1 MRKPS
6 NINHNNNKEYCFVN
20 YLIQG
25 NSIKTFRNT
34 WLDSLRYFWG
44 NLASIQDKEA
54 MHTLN
59 NQTSQ
64 VLVS

>member
-6 NINHNNNKEYCFVN
+6 NINHNNNKEYYFVN

-34 WLDSLRYFWG
+34 LLDSLRYF
-44 NLASIQDKEA
+44 
-54 MHTLN
+54 
-59 NQTSQ
+59 
-64 VLVS
+64 